1 MLKREIK
8 FTDFND
14 QPGTETA
21 YFHMTKTEWLELE
34 ATYPKGIEGT
44 MLELTRNNDRRG
56 MFRVFQDLVLNSY
69 GVKSEDGRRFI
80 KNDELSTDFKQSAA
94 FDALFIELFST
105 EQNAVDFLKGLFP
118 TDMRAEIDRVEL
130 QQKFQASQTAE
141 QVPQHVHPSPL
152 PPLPPTAS

>member
-8 FTDFND
+8 FKDFND
-14 QPGTETA
+14 NDATETA

-69 GVKSEDGRRFI
+69 GEKEEDGRHFNKSEAISNR
-80 KNDELSTDFKQSAA
+80 FKQSAA
-94 FDALFIELFST
+94 YDALFIEIFSS

-118 TDMRAEIDRVEL
+118 ADMRAEIERVEL
-130 QQKFQASQTAE
+130 QQKFQAAQTPE
-141 QVPQHVHPSPL
+141 HVPQHVHPSPL
-152 PPLPPTAS
+152 PPLPPSN